1 MAPTPETSDFTSIKE
16 RINPCF
22 DLAKATQGQTD
33 IKIEYFKKLTLKPLL
48 EFEGNLRAEMQS
60 GVLFSYA
67 DYLVLVDTTGR
78 IQRDDKRGA
87 IDSQFLPILQ
97 RLDIDESEW
106 FDNAKNFE
114 KVYQKRFSRPPRLKT
129 AI

>member
-16 RINPCF
+16 RIKPSF
-22 DLAKATQGQTD
+22 DLAKAIQGQSD
-33 IKIEYFKKLTLKPLL
+33 IKVEYFKQLPLKPLL

-106 FDNAKNFE
+106 FDNARNFE
-114 KVYQKRFSRPPRLKT
+114 KVYQKRFVRPRV
-129 AI
+129 

>member
-1 MAPTPETSDFTSIKE
+1 MASTPETSDFTSIKE
-16 RINPCF
+16 RIKPSF
-22 DLAKATQGQTD
+22 DLAKAIQGQSD
-33 IKIEYFKKLTLKPLL
+33 IKIEYFKQLPLKPLL

-97 RLDIDESEW
+97 RLDIDESAW
-106 FDNAKNFE
+106 FDNAKNFK

-129 AI
+129 TA